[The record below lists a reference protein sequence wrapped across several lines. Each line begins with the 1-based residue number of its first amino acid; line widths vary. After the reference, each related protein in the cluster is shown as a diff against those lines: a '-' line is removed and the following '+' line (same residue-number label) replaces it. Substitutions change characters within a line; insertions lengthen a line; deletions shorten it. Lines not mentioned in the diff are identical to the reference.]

1 MTKRVKRVG
10 IARTAAPRVGIFGK
24 VGAGNIGNDASMEA
38 ILGYLHAHHPD
49 AIVDTMCTGPEV
61 VRARYGVEA
70 VPLFWHLKFNRVSG
84 VTGTML
90 KSVGKGIDVFRTAS
104 WVRRHDVVIVP
115 GAGVLEASLPMI
127 PRGFPYALFLLSVS
141 GRMFGTK
148 VGMVSV
154 GAGAVN
160 QPLTRWLFNSAARLA
175 FYRSYRDP
183 GAREAMRKRGLD
195 VSRDNVY
202 PDLAFSLP
210 APQGVTP
217 DEQTV
222 AVGVMAYYGT
232 NDDRKQADEIYTQ
245 YVNGMK
251 RFVRWLVENDRK
263 VILLVGDT
271 NGSDGSVVQEI
282 LADLRIKRPDLD
294 PSAVTAATV
303 SSYADVMQVLLPV
316 NTVVAIRYHN
326 ILCALKLSKP
336 TISIGYSPKHDVLM
350 ADMGLAEFCHD
361 VNTLDIDQLIK
372 MYSELEHRSAELRRT
387 LTERNAIKI
396 RLVDDLFAE
405 LSARLFPSAEPVPA
419 GNEREPAV

>member
-1 MTKRVKRVG
+1 MTKRVQRAG
-10 IARTAAPRVGIFGK
+10 SARTAAPRVGIFGK

-49 AIVDTMCTGPEV
+49 AIVEAMCTGPEV
-61 VRARYGVEA
+61 VRARYSIEA

-148 VGMVSV
+148 VAMVSV

-195 VSRDNVY
+195 VGRDNVY

-210 APQGVTP
+210 APQGVAV

-232 NDDRKQADEIYTQ
+232 NDDRKQADEIYAR
-245 YVNGMK
+245 YVDGMK

-263 VILLVGDT
+263 VVLLVGDT
-271 NGSDGSVVQEI
+271 NGSDGGVVQEI
-282 LADLRIKRPDLD
+282 LADLRTKRPDLD

-350 ADMGLAEFCHD
+350 ADMGLAEFCQD

-372 MYSELEHRSAELRRT
+372 MYAEMEHRSAELRQT
-387 LTERNAIKI
+387 LMERNAAKI

-405 LSARLFPSAEPVPA
+405 LSARLFPSAGPVQA
-419 GNEREPAV
+419 GSAREPAL